1 MSPED
6 RNQEVNIPIEEDRLV
21 DLLVY
26 TTIHIMY
33 IDPRKEGTNKKMSAC
48 ISKKLE
54 ITIDKNKF
62 KL

>member
-26 TTIHIMY
+26 TIRPEHTHY
-33 IDPRKEGTNKKMSAC
+33 VYRSEKRRNEQENVS
-48 ISKKLE
+48 LHFQE
-54 ITIDKNKF
+54 IRDNHR
-62 KL
+62 